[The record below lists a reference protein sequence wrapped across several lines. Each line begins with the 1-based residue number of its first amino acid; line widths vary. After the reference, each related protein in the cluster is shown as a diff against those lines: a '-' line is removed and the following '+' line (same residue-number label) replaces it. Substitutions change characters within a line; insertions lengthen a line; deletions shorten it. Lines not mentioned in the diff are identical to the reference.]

1 MVQYPYVVHAEC
13 NAILNK
19 NAESLQGCTIYV
31 ALFPCN
37 ECTKLIIQSG
47 IRKVYYLSDKYHN
60 TPSMKASRTMLSM
73 AGVEFK
79 KYVPEKKSITITF
92 PVDLV
97 PPTPEDIA
105 RKAGMSYSVSKES
118 AAGARG

>member
-1 MVQYPYVVHAEC
+1 MVHAEC

-19 NAESLQGCTIYV
+19 NAETLDGCTIYV

-73 AGVEFK
+73 AGVEYT

-92 PVDLV
+92 PQDLV
-97 PPTPEDIA
+97 APTAADIA
-105 RKAGMSYSVSKES
+105 RKAGMSSTSLGS
-118 AAGARG
+118 S